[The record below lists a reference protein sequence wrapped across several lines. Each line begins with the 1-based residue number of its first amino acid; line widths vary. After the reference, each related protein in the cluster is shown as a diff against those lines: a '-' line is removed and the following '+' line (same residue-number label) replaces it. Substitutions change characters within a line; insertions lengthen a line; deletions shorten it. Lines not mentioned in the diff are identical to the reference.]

1 MIWQL
6 AGPLEWLLAQFV
18 QASILRIISWGEGIM
33 GRIEKK
39 YAATVTVQGG
49 REGRAVSHDGVL
61 DVQLRRPKLNGVS
74 EGTNPEQLFAAAW
87 GGCFQSALMAVA
99 RSSGADVSG
108 SVVSVEVAQGPDS
121 DGGYG
126 LAATISV
133 DIPGMD
139 EQQAQELANAAH
151 QLCPYSKA
159 TRGNIDVEV
168 AARSRR

>member
-1 MIWQL
+1 MRDSRDRELGMHRKITRRDFIN
-6 AGPLEWLLAQFV
+6 GV
-18 QASILRIISWGEGIM
+18 
-33 GRIEKK
+33 
-39 YAATVTVQGG
+39 AATAG
-49 REGRAVSHDGVL
+49 AFMM
-61 DVQLRRPKLNGVS
+61 
-74 EGTNPEQLFAAAW
+74 PEQLFAAAW

-99 RSSGADVSG
+99 RASGVDVSG

-121 DGGYG
+121 ERGYG

-168 AARSRR
+168 TARSRR